1 MKKNIYD
8 ERITISMVNKTKLNS
23 DLISTM
29 ARLFELGCTA
39 KATYDAVRVGA
50 STYVHWI
57 KVGEESKEKDPENLS
72 PWELLC
78 VELVEETNQA
88 QAKFQEK
95 NLTIIEKAAPKTWT
109 AAAWL
114 LERRNPKD
122 FSIYSRADIRKDERV
137 KITFEDV
144 KPAEEKK
151 DKRLKGQGGERK
163 RSAKQNRE
171 QQKALKKIEEE
182 LNEEKMK

>member
-1 MKKNIYD
+1 MANP
-8 ERITISMVNKTKLNS
+8 TKLNPN
-23 DLISTM
+23 LIETM
-29 ARLFELGCTA
+29 AKLFELGCTA

-57 KVGEESKEKDPENLS
+57 KVGEEAAEKDPENLS

-78 VELVEETNQA
+78 VELVEKTNQA

-95 NLTIIEKAAPKTWT
+95 CLTIIQDATPKTWQ

-122 FSIYSRADIRKDERV
+122 FSIYSRADIKKDERV
-137 KITFEDV
+137 KITFEEV

-151 DKRLKGQGGERK
+151 DKRLRGQGGEKQRK
-163 RSAKQNRE
+163 QKQNKE
-171 QQKALKKIEEE
+171 QKKALKEVAKE
-182 LNEEKMK
+182 

>member
-1 MKKNIYD
+1 
-8 ERITISMVNKTKLNS
+8 MVNKTKLNP
-23 DLISTM
+23 DVISTM
-29 ARLFELGCTA
+29 AKLFELGCTA

-57 KVGEESKEKDPENLS
+57 KVGEEAAEKDPENLS

-78 VELVEETNQA
+78 VELVEKTNQA

-122 FSIYSRADIRKDERV
+122 FSIYSRADIKKDERV

-151 DKRLKGQGGERK
+151 DKRLRGHGGEKKRK
-163 RSAKQNRE
+163 QKQDEE
-171 QQKALKKIEEE
+171 QKKALGEVRKWSSSPPT
-182 LNEEKMK
+182 EK

>member
-1 MKKNIYD
+1 
-8 ERITISMVNKTKLNS
+8 MVNKTKLNP
-23 DLISTM
+23 DVISTM
-29 ARLFELGCTA
+29 AKLFELGCTA

-50 STYVHWI
+50 STYMHWI
-57 KVGEESKEKDPENLS
+57 KVGEEAAEKDPVNLS

-78 VELVEETNQA
+78 VELVEKTNQA

-95 NLTIIEKAAPKTWT
+95 CLIIIQDATPKTWQ

-122 FSIYSRADIRKDERV
+122 FSIYSRADIKKDERV

-163 RSAKQNRE
+163 RSTSLNKAQK
-171 QQKALKKIEEE
+171 KALKEVINVEPLEVKHTGKGKG
-182 LNEEKMK
+182 N

>member
-1 MKKNIYD
+1 
-8 ERITISMVNKTKLNS
+8 MVNKTKLNS
-23 DLISTM
+23 DLINTM
-29 ARLFELGCTA
+29 AKLFELGCTA

-50 STYVHWI
+50 STYVHWM
-57 KVGEESKEKDPENLS
+57 KVGEEAAEKDPENLS
-72 PWELLC
+72 PWEILC
-78 VELVEETNQA
+78 VELVEKTNQA

-95 NLTIIEKAAPKTWT
+95 CLTIIQDATPKTWQ

-122 FSIYSRADIRKDERV
+122 FSIYSRADIKKDERV

-151 DKRLKGQGGERK
+151 DGRLKKHGGGK
-163 RSAKQNRE
+163 KWTAKQNKE
-171 QQKALKKIEEE
+171 QKKALKTVRGHE
-182 LNEEKMK
+182 

>member
-1 MKKNIYD
+1 
-8 ERITISMVNKTKLNS
+8 MVNKTKLNP
-23 DLISTM
+23 DVISTM
-29 ARLFELGCTA
+29 AKLFELGCTA

-50 STYVHWI
+50 STYMHWI
-57 KVGEESKEKDPENLS
+57 KVGEEAAEKDPVNLS

-78 VELVEETNQA
+78 VELVEKTNQA

-95 NLTIIEKAAPKTWT
+95 CLTHIQEAARGTWQ
-109 AAAWL
+109 ASAWL

-122 FSIYSRADIRKDERV
+122 FSIYSRADIKKDERV

-151 DKRLKGQGGERK
+151 DKRLKGQGGEKKRK
-163 RSAKQNRE
+163 QKLNAAQKAELKKAAEESAK
-171 QQKALKKIEEE
+171 
-182 LNEEKMK
+182 EKYARDHRSTD